1 MTDPMSAISLV
12 TNTFSMALS
21 AYTLFRKAVAFPDS
35 VKKLEVELQVE
46 HTRLRLW
53 GKNFSGLI
61 GGDRRAPPS
70 SLKFEP
76 SDRDVICGVLKNLS
90 MLFQDTTK
98 LREQFGLIQMPN
110 DTPKDSAP
118 LKTQGL
124 SIPKL
129 QSSTTKLRRRGSSV
143 ALPLDLTVPP
153 AMPHPEQNIMISKT
167 GKPVTCLKRRLQ
179 WAISSQ
185 SQFELLIKE
194 IRKFMN
200 SLEKLLRASQ
210 HQVTTTPGTLPRN
223 SGSSRERH
231 SGVAHCTHIHTL
243 NVYQCTHATSPWH
256 RTQMPSKP
264 VAVTRAH
271 DSGYEKSSKQPPVVP
286 RSTTDSPSLPKH
298 QSCKGGGSG
307 ERRATKSGV
316 RAVGCPKLTRVQPK
330 RSPPL
335 AKSAPA

>member
-1 MTDPMSAISLV
+1 MTNPMSAISLV

-46 HTRLRLW
+46 HARLRLW
-53 GKNFSGLI
+53 GKNSGLI
-61 GGDRRAPPS
+61 SGDRRAPPS

-110 DTPKDSAP
+110 DPPKISAA
-118 LKTQGL
+118 LQTQGS
-124 SIPKL
+124 SIAKL
-129 QSSTTKLRRRGSSV
+129 QSSATKLRRRGSSV
-143 ALPLDLTVPP
+143 ALPLYLTVAP
-153 AMPHPEQNIMISKT
+153 AMPHPEQNMISKT
-167 GKPVTCLKRRLQ
+167 GEPVTSLKRRLQ

-194 IRKFMN
+194 IRKFIN

-210 HQVTTTPGTLPRN
+210 HQGTTRTPGTLPQS
-223 SGSSRERH
+223 SGSSREGH
-231 SGVAHCTHIHTL
+231 CVAHCTHIQTL
-243 NVYQCTHATSPWH
+243 NVYQCTHATSPGH
-256 RTQMPSKP
+256 RTQMPSRP
-264 VAVTRAH
+264 VAVTKAH
-271 DSGYEKSSKQPPVVP
+271 DSGHEKSSKQPPVVP
-286 RSTTDSPSLPKH
+286 RSTTDSPFLPKH

-307 ERRATKSGV
+307 ERWATKSGA
-316 RAVGCPKLTRVQPK
+316 RAVGCPKLTRVQRK

>member
-143 ALPLDLTVPP
+143 ALPLDLTVAP
-153 AMPHPEQNIMISKT
+153 AMPHPEQNMISKT
-167 GKPVTCLKRRLQ
+167 GEPVTSLKRRLQ
-179 WAISSQ
+179 WAIISQ

-194 IRKFMN
+194 IRKFIN

-210 HQVTTTPGTLPRN
+210 HQGITHTPGTLPQS
-223 SGSSRERH
+223 SGSSREGH
-231 SGVAHCTHIHTL
+231 CVAHCTHIQTL
-243 NVYQCTHATSPWH
+243 NVYQCTHATSPGH

-264 VAVTRAH
+264 VAVTKAP
-271 DSGYEKSSKQPPVVP
+271 KQPPLVP
-286 RSTTDSPSLPKH
+286 KSTTDSPSLPKH
-298 QSCKGGGSG
+298 QSRKGGGSG
-307 ERRATKSGV
+307 ERRATKSGAG
-316 RAVGCPKLTRVQPK
+316 AVGCPKLTRVQPK

>member
-1 MTDPMSAISLV
+1 
-12 TNTFSMALS
+12 MALS

-46 HTRLRLW
+46 HARLRLW
-53 GKNFSGLI
+53 GKNSGLI
-61 GGDRRAPPS
+61 SGDRRAPPS

-110 DTPKDSAP
+110 DPPKNSAA
-118 LKTQGL
+118 LQTQGS

-143 ALPLDLTVPP
+143 ALPLDLTVAP
-153 AMPHPEQNIMISKT
+153 AMPHPEQNMISKT
-167 GKPVTCLKRRLQ
+167 GEPVTSLKRRLQ

-194 IRKFMN
+194 IRKFIN

-210 HQVTTTPGTLPRN
+210 DQVTTTPGTLPRS
-223 SGSSRERH
+223 SGSSRKGH

-243 NVYQCTHATSPWH
+243 NVYQCTHATSPGH

-264 VAVTRAH
+264 VAVTKAH
-271 DSGYEKSSKQPPVVP
+271 NSGQEKSSKQPPLVP
-286 RSTTDSPSLPKH
+286 KSTADSPSLPKH
-298 QSCKGGGSG
+298 QSRKGGSG
-307 ERRATKSGV
+307 ERRATKSGA

-335 AKSAPA
+335 AKSAPV